1 MLEKEVIDAVQE
13 IADEEN
19 RSFSSMLNILL
30 KKTLEKK
37 KWKKKKK
44 CKLRKD

>member
-1 MLEKEVIDAVQE
+1 MLEKEVINAVQE

-37 KWKKKKK
+37 K
-44 CKLRKD
+44 